1 MGRTLLTALLL
12 ALAAGCGDSRQEA
25 PGPQQEQPSTDAPQ
39 TAATNE
45 ADDPHAEISCAG
57 CHRGAA
63 LAGRLGAVPR
73 EACAASGC
81 HTDDG
86 PAQVSVAN
94 ATFHHRDHGRTTDI
108 QPTCAGCHTHQS
120 GEEPLVASV
129 DACALCH
136 LSDVSGTDELAC
148 RTCHS
153 SPDHT
158 ALTSQAVPVAH
169 SMLPALETG
178 CVRCHYDVAE
188 ASTTVEP
195 ERCAAC
201 HADAQQVLAQGTGA
215 DLHPEHGGV
224 SCTSCHDEGV
234 HHVRGMSSAV
244 QLVCADCHTA
254 AHDVPA
260 PDFPS
265 SATCTSCHTNVHF
278 AQQQLLLGML
288 PDGMGAPSVKFIAG
302 VTCRSCHIPE
312 AAPENGEPIR
322 GTAQACAS
330 CHPNEY
336 ERVLDWW
343 LTGARQRTSSA
354 RSYLDD
360 ARRVLAE
367 ADDSVQTL
375 LGGAD
380 RMLSLVETAG
390 AQHNLELSD
399 RIVHDVVQTSATA
412 YRLARQRPPP
422 RPELGTSAH
431 VGTCTYCHYRT
442 DGPLDYRSM
451 PEDFHRRVLG
461 VEPQR

>member
-1 MGRTLLTALLL
+1 MGRSLLTALLL
-12 ALAAGCGDSRQEA
+12 VLAAACGG
-25 PGPQQEQPSTDAPQ
+25 GPQDALEPTSTDE
-39 TAATNE
+39 TSAAQ
-45 ADDPHAEISCAG
+45 ARAADPHADVSCAG
-57 CHRGAA
+57 CHRGTA
-63 LAGRLGAVPR
+63 LSGRLGAVPR
-73 EACAASGC
+73 EACATSGC

-86 PAQVSVAN
+86 PAQVTVAN

-108 QPTCAGCHTHQS
+108 QPTCAGCHTHES

-136 LSDVSGTDELAC
+136 ISAVSGTDELAC
-148 RTCHS
+148 RTCHV

-169 SMLPALETG
+169 SMLPSLEAG

-188 ASTTVEP
+188 ATTVVQP
-195 ERCAAC
+195 ERCASC
-201 HADAQQVLAQGTGA
+201 HANAQQVIARGTGV
-215 DLHPEHGGV
+215 DMHPSHGGV
-224 SCTSCHDEGV
+224 SCTSCHEAGM
-234 HHVRGMSSAV
+234 HQVRAMSSAV
-244 QLVCADCHTA
+244 ALVCVDCHTT
-254 AHDVPA
+254 AHDVA
-260 PDFPS
+260 AADFPS
-265 SATCTSCHTNVHF
+265 SMTCTSCHANEHF

-288 PDGMGAPSVKFIAG
+288 PTGDGAPSVKFIAG

-312 AAPENGEPIR
+312 GAPETGEPIR

-343 LTGARQRTSSA
+343 LAGARQRAARA
-354 RSYLDD
+354 RSYLDT
-360 ARRVLAE
+360 AMRELTTS
-367 ADDSVQTL
+367 DDSVQTL
-375 LGGAD
+375 LARSN
-380 RMLSLVETAG
+380 RMLSLVEEAG

-399 RIVHDVVQTSATA
+399 RIVHDVVQNAASA
-412 YRLARQRPPP
+412 YRLARHRAPP

-461 VEPQR
+461 VEEQR